1 MIRCNCRKGKTIRP
15 IGIHFRTLPVKT
27 KPQNLKNSRA
37 IRIRPIKKEKTMNE
51 ENIKLQR
58 VHKSSKIAAVIS
70 KVLFIFCM
78 VACTLAL
85 ITGIVMIANRNNID
99 RQIEESAQKAKAEAK
114 LPGEKVDIK
123 MGPVTVASVTAED
136 VEDGKL
142 ATAVAGRMTSDVP
155 AVQEFFNE
163 NQNSLSL
170 IYGLYCIVMAFMIAI
185 LTVAL
190 YFIHSAFAII
200 VKEGNPFADKVLKKI
215 LVSFIGIS
223 VVLAFSAGLGFG
235 ALGGFLT
242 WVVYTIMD
250 YGRTLKIQ
258 ADETL

>member
-1 MIRCNCRKGKTIRP
+1 
-15 IGIHFRTLPVKT
+15 
-27 KPQNLKNSRA
+27 
-37 IRIRPIKKEKTMNE
+37 MNE

-58 VHKSSKIAAVIS
+58 VQKSSKIAAVIS
-70 KVLFIFCM
+70 KILFICTM
-78 VACTLAL
+78 VACGLAL
-85 ITGIVMIANRNNID
+85 ITGIVMIANRDNID
-99 RQIEESAQKAKAEAK
+99 RQIQESAENAKTEAK

-136 VEDGKL
+136 IEDGKL

-163 NQNSLSL
+163 NDNSLSL
-170 IYGLYCIVMAFMIAI
+170 VYGLYCIVMSFMIAI
-185 LTVAL
+185 LSVAL

-223 VVLAFSAGLGFG
+223 VVLAFAAGFG
-235 ALGGFLT
+235 FGVLGGFLT

-258 ADETL
+258 SDETL